1 VFVTDAQFAR
11 IISLLSPLGGIRDF
25 AVQIPYWFYAR
36 KTEITPAKFAM
47 PDAITITV

>member
-1 VFVTDAQFAR
+1 VFVTDAHSSQGLF
-11 IISLLSPLGGIRDF
+11 LYSPLGGIRDF